1 MGELGIALVAGAL
14 TTLNPCVFPILPLVV
29 GSALQEQRGAPLLMG
44 LGMATSFALLGLLTG
59 LLAGSV
65 GLDTDQVR
73 TASAVLLIA
82 FGLAMMVPQ
91 AKEWFARLVSP
102 LADRASA
109 LSTGLSGSG
118 TVAAGD
124 GIAPRAGNG
133 MLRALGM
140 GMLLGFVW
148 TPCSGPLLAS
158 TLTLAASGGALKAAG
173 TLGVFGLGAA
183 IPLISVGYL
192 SRATL
197 NRLRAWVIAHG
208 SRAQQIMGALLI
220 LVGMLVLLGGDKAL
234 ETALNRWLPSSWLSL
249 TTRF

>member
-44 LGMATSFALLGLLTG
+44 LGMAAAFALLGLLTG

-82 FGLAMMVPQ
+82 FGLAMMLPQ
-91 AKEWFARLVSP
+91 GKEWFARLVSP

-118 TVAAGD
+118 TVAGAD
-124 GIAPRAGNG
+124 GIAPTAGSG

-183 IPLISVGYL
+183 IPLVSVGYL

-208 SRAQQIMGALLI
+208 SRAQQVMGALLV
-220 LVGMLVLLGGDKAL
+220 LVGLLVLLGGDKAL

>member
-29 GSALQEQRGAPLLMG
+29 GSALQENRAAPLLMG
-44 LGMATSFALLGLLTG
+44 LGMAGAFALLGLLTG
-59 LLAGSV
+59 LLAGSI
-65 GLDTDQVR
+65 GLDQDLVR
-73 TASAVLLIA
+73 TASAVLLIG

-91 AKEWFARLVSP
+91 AKELFARAVSP

-109 LSTGLSGSG
+109 LSAGLSGGGIGPDAAAPARMG
-118 TVAAGD
+118 TG
-124 GIAPRAGNG
+124 
-133 MLRALGM
+133 RALAM

-158 TLTLAASGGALKAAG
+158 TLTLAATGGALQASG

-183 IPLISVGYL
+183 IPLMSVGYL
-192 SRATL
+192 SRSAL
-197 NRLRAWVIAHG
+197 GRLRAWVIAHG
-208 SRAQQIMGALLI
+208 SRTQQLMGALLA
-220 LVGMLVLLGGDKAL
+220 LVGLMVLLGADKMMEA
-234 ETALNRWLPSSWLSL
+234 ALNRWLPSGWLSL

>member
-44 LGMATSFALLGLLTG
+44 LGMAAAFALLGLLTG

-73 TASAVLLIA
+73 MASAVLLIA
-82 FGLAMMVPQ
+82 FGLAMMIPQ

-109 LSTGLSGSG
+109 LGTGLSGSG
-118 TVAAGD
+118 TVAAG
-124 GIAPRAGNG
+124 GGGAAPAGSG
-133 MLRALGM
+133 MLRALAM

-192 SRATL
+192 SRAAL

-208 SRAQQIMGALLI
+208 SRAQQVMGALLV
-220 LVGMLVLLGGDKAL
+220 LVGLLVLLGGDKAL